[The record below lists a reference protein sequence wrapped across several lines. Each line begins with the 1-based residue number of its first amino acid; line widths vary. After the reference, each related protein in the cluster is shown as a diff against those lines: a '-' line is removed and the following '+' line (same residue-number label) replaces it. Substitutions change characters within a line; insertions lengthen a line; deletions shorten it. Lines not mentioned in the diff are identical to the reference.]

1 MTAAERDKIVE
12 IFSKRIRS
20 QNFLRLQQIPQV
32 FEEENLDKNL
42 YAQIGPKRW
51 VIENFPEFQVDA
63 GREVVVFATSP
74 APKAADTAA
83 APSGLRL
90 NKAQRK
96 ALVDHFQDEIDR
108 TGLCWCATVASFMRN
123 NGFPEWRQLVRP
135 GESLP
140 AWLAREFPE
149 FRHDMKNGASAIFSM
164 SAGDGKGQNLRPL
177 DTPLRSISF
186 KFAYLPQTAEMTG
199 QFQQLVGNT
208 TIGYK
213 TWHSICV
220 QKIGN
225 YLLGLN
231 NELLDDSG
239 AQEPRMAFPLGI
251 KTKKDQNIYVVLI
264 PNSNDGAHQP
274 WMMGGFCYPGQRDP
288 AGYGKWLCQTFGI
301 PSEDQN
307 PVRAAYTQVHQQ
319 TQELETLRSSLLD
332 SLDAISAAL
341 EQGQALP
348 QDTIRQMA
356 DYQRGWNILRQ
367 SIDSVMLSIPTGGEN
382 LTDIR
387 NALDSKVA
395 VVSQLDKAA
404 DAFGEL
410 VKGAWN
416 YLSSSWLC
424 DESRA
429 PEGIER
435 DLGAWI
441 DLMEREER
449 ESDMADSYRQ
459 LLQPFQA
466 LLELT
471 RPRSKVDPTVSQA
484 MECANS
490 HFGMNL
496 TPQVIRASF
505 VKVMEDT
512 PDAFSFL
519 KYVDVV
525 EDLLDHAEVLIMDK
539 YEMSSVSSKTA
550 ESFSM
555 SSADLL
561 REMSSTSGNIS
572 AILSKF
578 AGPDPLELAI
588 MLGQIGTARNL
599 LSNSASLEKLGL
611 DEKDAQTLLSDLEQL
626 DSFSGETSLYSAGVR
641 LLQTVNTRHGQAER
655 CFMIGL
661 ALRDIRCADYLFQIY
676 QAANKSEELIALY
689 SAFGSQV
696 SEEVRGKLVTRLLLS
711 DNIDAAQAIQ
721 EDVLNFLTPEL
732 MERATTQDGFLP
744 DETVGLLRNIYDRLD
759 IPFVRY
765 VIFLSKEL
773 QNYILYPENI
783 ESLQAAGI
791 EKTTEQLVSLT
802 KSGHYSKG
810 RGPLEVAQRVY
821 DFMGTWAGLAE
832 TFAALTSEDTAV
844 NAFRLRIARDKKD
857 EAMMFSLLE
866 NDSALQAEYWKDYG
880 LLLFSRGDY
889 NTFLTH
895 ISSQAEAAEEFSL
908 QIAIAAVREGIWD
921 GELPSM
927 PKEEELADCT
937 QLLGTLAHALL
948 DTGHM
953 EQLYELQ
960 LGLFDQMLALYDS
973 EILQRFITVDGD
985 MGQESLSGLQHLAL
999 EAGYTGLAV
1008 YCGNVLNVEP
1018 ERVAEQSSQYFSSL
1032 MQEARGQNTAEQL
1045 SAIQRIQIIFG
1056 EQYADLQ
1063 EELFGIR
1070 FCAMLE
1076 NLEKP
1081 EDGSAL
1087 VDMLQEELSET
1098 ALRGLLDTL
1107 KNSPVANRLMLSPA
1121 LCEKL
1126 AWVCR
1131 EKGLEIDCLRFFHLH
1146 SRGQDGAF
1154 GRFLCRLYISVLN
1167 ETRFPQE
1174 LLVEAESFAL
1184 EQIQTSQDPTAA
1196 MCVYLIETLRGRL
1209 PFQGFTLCWLQRRSN
1224 ETGDLGIEDWLQNEI
1239 SQLPPDTPL
1248 TELNAFAR
1256 VLEDSTNNVDVYEYL
1271 IFCSFFGLLTDEE
1284 KDSALQMTRAYAT
1297 ETESIPLL
1305 HMLYQDFKSAENW
1318 GMCCRLSF
1326 QDRPQIYARLLYYA
1340 AQARAQAPKSAGDR
1354 SESCVTWARCVDY
1367 CRKNDQS
1374 AILLQSLLSWAQEI
1388 LDKNGA
1394 EFSWTVTKSFFSTIE
1409 DLCQERDC
1417 LQDWPADQAES
1428 LVKVMCDIFGRINTS
1443 AAGDSNHRTFR
1454 IINELAVLTCQED
1467 VVLNCPNT
1475 QESLLGQ
1482 NRKLGFVMALLLLRA
1497 GQPQKAWML
1506 LQTLAKLRDGMAY
1519 PVLLADLAS
1528 KSIQELDEWKQT
1540 PVAESLIEAILPDG
1554 NLPNGLSIRALIMK
1568 HILNN
1573 SCDVGISAVEE
1584 LLRNNEH
1591 DGLLHVALFIL
1602 CKQDYKNHI
1611 PQIYRAL
1618 TGVYH
1623 NYTLNE
1629 QGMECSWYYTR
1640 SRGEIFR
1647 LLVITRAVMKHQ
1659 GLPIPEQ
1666 DQDINDFLGS
1676 ASLISE
1682 AGRRDK
1688 NGFILRYTDLFNEVT
1703 GKFAGY
1709 DEAGTGLWV
1718 EAFMGAVTGNWTPF
1732 LLHAYEQKLVSRSYF
1747 ECTNYS
1753 SWGLLRCALQVMKN
1767 CPTEER
1773 SEFLEWIQANVDVG
1787 KETFKNLYAI
1797 KRIASALKTSCNL
1810 DVVSEQLLKLPLEE
1824 HFICL
1829 GDLKDISSRKLGS
1842 CYQWLREQMEKV
1854 PLSITESD
1862 FRIFAELTQDVLKAQ
1877 VLFGDADKLFN
1888 QGKDSLAK
1896 IYYNVLYNRRGT
1908 KSGTVRQEWSLYPEK
1923 DKKLTEEDK
1932 NKYRTLYQSR
1942 SCICAVFSGD
1952 QAEIEKLKQGD
1963 WCNYYNMLVTMLSS
1977 KRANEIYRLAR
1988 YFDGKGRQLAV
1999 DILKLIS
2006 PDVEDSTKQE
2016 IYESYCKLNDA
2027 AEGLALLLCQKGPD
2041 GKYLFL
2047 HDGNVGNSM
2056 RQNYTR
2062 IASSSH
2068 CFLTLSVPP
2077 KPSAFAQTEEAPE
2090 LVGQDWFND
2099 EKENPNTTLISG
2111 DPASMI
2117 PRFALDIQGRL
2128 SGQELRPLNELESI
2142 YNECSLFDYKRR
2154 AEISGQIY
2162 CRVSMDEQSSTLA
2175 VSEALISYGLDYCAY
2190 HMSNDSQ
2197 SNLSL
2202 AFQAERELAL
2212 YCKAAPSDAE
2222 HYRSFISKIP
2232 IALQRMLKNS
2242 PSVDALVQDYQLD
2255 TQGYEAL
2262 VGFAERELPF
2272 FSRMFSV
2279 IRGLAQAYSNIN
2291 GPKLQNVENYM
2302 SAYTAALK
2310 QLEGLTVLRE
2320 FGEEWLSVRRSLMT
2334 KLYDALNS
2342 LDQRP
2347 DLSVTVLNHR
2357 MQGMRSDAIF
2367 GELQNTGRERAANIE
2382 LQATFFDGENTW
2394 LGRKCGYPSL
2404 LPGEKV
2410 AFALSYDIE
2419 REDAQTLE
2427 YTLNITYYHN
2437 QGQMSSNPEKGQL
2450 TIVPQGPL
2458 AFSTDRY
2465 ATDHPVWFD
2474 IDENGTVVGKDF
2486 FGREQQM
2493 EAMREAVAGKSFPDF
2508 SNVLV
2513 RGIRRSGKT
2522 SLLHYLET
2530 YIGAV
2535 CQDTI
2540 AVKVDCQGIKEQPV
2554 QTAFITKVLNGLERK
2569 LPAAAKT
2576 EAWKRLTEKWAL
2588 PTGEADRSPDM
2599 LQDFY
2604 LDLEVAMNAPSST
2617 QDSEQ
2622 SANNPRKGVLLIIDE
2637 FDVMLQRMQSS
2648 QQDYVLLQGLRA
2660 ITQSSDCRRAVHFVL
2675 CGSNNLIS
2683 YTREGE
2689 RYYQTFQDFK
2699 PHIEVDELPQKD
2711 MEEMLLSPYRDDPE
2725 VILPKETLEWVRR
2738 YTGGLVWYTKLL
2750 GNQMLKVA
2758 KENRRSVVY
2767 PSDVCKAFS
2776 SICEGGYCIQFYEGC
2791 GDMEHDVLEA
2801 LASLSLRYQSYV
2813 TLDKLKEQLANM
2825 RGATTEQPASA
2836 DAAGY
2841 KLSGLLRKPHMD
2853 GQIAQSL
2860 AKLIALK
2867 LVQKDST
2874 GQDRFCFKREIY
2886 RRFFR
2891 TQITRVDKGET
2902 LPDQMEAMNISKKKS
2917 SVTDDF

>member
-1 MTAAERDKIVE
+1 MTAAERNKIVE
-12 IFSKRIRS
+12 IFSERIRS
-20 QNFLRLQQIPQV
+20 QNFLRLQQVPNV
-32 FEEENLDKNL
+32 FEAEKLDKNL
-42 YAQIGPKRW
+42 YAKIGPKRW
-51 VIENFPEFQVDA
+51 IIENFPEFQVDTS
-63 GREVVVFATSP
+63 RDVVVFASSSVP
-74 APKAADTAA
+74 AAADTTTAH
-83 APSGLRL
+83 L
-90 NKAQRK
+90 NEAQRK

-108 TGLCWCATVASFMRN
+108 AGLCWCATVASFMRN
-123 NGFPEWRQLVRP
+123 NGLPEWRQLVRP

-149 FRHDMKNGASAIFSM
+149 FRHDIKNGASAIFPM
-164 SAGDGKGQNLRPL
+164 SASDGNTQGPRSL
-177 DTPLRSISF
+177 DTPLRSICF
-186 KFAYLPQTAEMTG
+186 KFAYLPLTAEMTG
-199 QFQQLVGNT
+199 QFEQLAGNT
-208 TIGYK
+208 TPRHK
-213 TWHSICV
+213 VWHSICI

-231 NELLDDSG
+231 NEFLDDSG

-251 KTKKDQNIYVVLI
+251 KTEKDQNIYAVLI
-264 PNSNDGAHQP
+264 PNINAGATQP

-288 AGYGKWLCQTFGI
+288 AGYGRWLCQTFGL
-301 PSEDQN
+301 PPEDQN
-307 PVRAAYTQVHQQ
+307 LIRAAYTQARQH
-319 TQELETLRSSLLD
+319 TQELETLRSNLLD
-332 SLDAISAAL
+332 NLDAVSAAL
-341 EQGQALP
+341 EQGEALP
-348 QDTIRQMA
+348 KDTIRQMV
-356 DYQRGWNILRQ
+356 DYQSGWNMLRE
-367 SIDSVMLSIPTGGEN
+367 SIDSAMLSIPTDEEN
-382 LTDIR
+382 LAYIR
-387 NALDSKVA
+387 NALDSKDA
-395 VVSQLDKAA
+395 VVCQLDKAA
-404 DAFGEL
+404 DAFAEL
-410 VKGAWN
+410 AKGAWN
-416 YLSSSWLC
+416 YLSSNWLC
-424 DESRA
+424 DENRT
-429 PEGIER
+429 PEGIETDLRAWTSLRER
-435 DLGAWI
+435 D
-441 DLMEREER
+441 EREP
-449 ESDMADSYRQ
+449 DMADRYRQ

-471 RPRSKVDPTVSQA
+471 RPRSKFDLTVSQA
-484 MECANS
+484 VDSANS

-496 TPQVIRASF
+496 TPQVVKSSF

-525 EDLLDHAEVLIMDK
+525 EDLLNHAEVLIMDK
-539 YEMSSVSSKTA
+539 YEASSVSPKTA

-555 SSADLL
+555 SCAELL
-561 REMSSTSGNIS
+561 HEMGGATGNIG
-572 AILSKF
+572 AILSNF
-578 AGPDPLELAI
+578 AGPDPLEQAI
-588 MLGQIGTARNL
+588 MLGQIETARNL
-599 LSNSASLEKLGL
+599 LSDSASLEELGL
-611 DEKDAQTLLSDLEQL
+611 DEKDAQTLLGNLEQL
-626 DSFSGETSLYSAGVR
+626 DSLNGEVSLYSAGIR

-655 CFMIGL
+655 CFMVGL
-661 ALRDIRCADYLFQIY
+661 ALRDIRCADYLFKLY
-676 QAANKSEELIALY
+676 QAASKNEELIALY

-696 SEEVRGKLVTRLLLS
+696 SEELRSKLVTSLLLS
-711 DNIDAAQAIQ
+711 GNIDATQAIQ

-732 MERATTQDGFLP
+732 MERAATQDGFLP
-744 DETVGLLRNIYDRLD
+744 DETVRLLRDIYDRLD

-783 ESLQAAGI
+783 ESIQAAGI
-791 EKTTEQLVSLT
+791 EQTIEQLVSLT

-810 RGPLEVAQRVY
+810 RSPLEVAQRTY

-832 TFAALTSEDTAV
+832 AFVALASEDTDV

-857 EAMMFSLLE
+857 EAQMFSLLQ
-866 NDSALQAEYWKDYG
+866 NDSELQAQYWKDYG
-880 LLLFSRGDY
+880 LLLFSHGDY
-889 NTFLTH
+889 DAFLTH
-895 ISSQAEAAEEFSL
+895 ISSQAEASEEFSL
-908 QIAIAAVREGIWD
+908 QIAIAAVRMGTWD

-927 PKEEELADCT
+927 PEEENLADCT
-937 QLLGTLAHALL
+937 HLLQKLAHALL

-960 LGLFDQMLALYDS
+960 LGLFDKMLALYDD
-973 EILQRFITVDGD
+973 ETLQRFITVDGD
-985 MGQESLSGLQHLAL
+985 MGRESLTNLQHRAL
-999 EAGYTGLAV
+999 ETGYTGLAV
-1008 YCGNVLNVEP
+1008 YCGNVLGVEL

-1032 MQEARGQNTAEQL
+1032 MQEVDGQNAAEQL

-1056 EQYADLQ
+1056 EEYAARQ
-1063 EELFGIR
+1063 EQLFGIR

-1076 NLEKP
+1076 NLDKA
-1081 EDGSAL
+1081 EDESTL
-1087 VDMLQEELSET
+1087 VDMLWAELSET
-1098 ALRGLLDTL
+1098 ALHGLLDML
-1107 KNSPVANRLMLSPA
+1107 NDSPVASKLMLRPV
-1121 LCEKL
+1121 LCEEL
-1126 AWVCR
+1126 VSVCR

-1146 SRGQDGAF
+1146 REGQDGAF
-1154 GRFLCRLYISVLN
+1154 GRFLCRLYMSVLDD
-1167 ETRFPQE
+1167 EARFPHE
-1174 LLVEAESFAL
+1174 LLVEAETFAL
-1184 EQIQTSQDPTAA
+1184 EQLQISQDPMAA
-1196 MCVYLIETLRGRL
+1196 MCVYLIEALRDRL
-1209 PFQGFTLCWLQRRSN
+1209 PFQAFTLCWLQRQSGGM
-1224 ETGDLGIEDWLQNEI
+1224 EDLGIENWLQNK
-1239 SQLPPDTPL
+1239 SSPLPPDTPL
-1248 TELNAFAR
+1248 TELSIFAC
-1256 VLEDSTNNVDVYEYL
+1256 VLEDNNVDVYEYL
-1271 IFCSFFGLLTDEE
+1271 DFCRFFGLLTPEE
-1284 KDSALQMTRAYAT
+1284 EDNVHQMTRAYAT
-1297 ETESIPLL
+1297 EAESVLLL
-1305 HMLYQDFKSAENW
+1305 HMLYQDFKNAEIW
-1318 GMCCRLSF
+1318 GMCCRLPF

-1340 AQARAQAPKSAGDR
+1340 AQAGAKEPKSSDNRGKSSAA
-1354 SESCVTWARCVDY
+1354 WKRCVDY
-1367 CRKNDQS
+1367 CQKNDQS
-1374 AILLQSLLSWAQEI
+1374 ALLLQSLLSWALET

-1394 EFSWTVTKSFFSTIE
+1394 EFSWSVTKDFFNIIE
-1409 DLCQERDC
+1409 ELCQKGDC
-1417 LQDWPADQAES
+1417 IQDWPADQAES
-1428 LVKVMCDIFGRINTS
+1428 LVKAMCDIFGRINTI
-1443 AAGDSNHRTFR
+1443 ADGESNHRTLR
-1454 IINELAVLTCQED
+1454 IINEWAVLTGQED
-1467 VVLNCPNT
+1467 VVLSWPGT

-1482 NRKLGFVMALLLLRA
+1482 NRKLGFVLALRLLQA
-1497 GQPQKAWML
+1497 GKLQKAWTL
-1506 LQTLAKLRDGMAY
+1506 LQNLAKLRDGMAY
-1519 PVLLADLAS
+1519 PALLADLAS
-1528 KSIQELDEWKQT
+1528 KSVQELDEWKQT
-1540 PVAESLIEAILPDG
+1540 PVAETLIEAILPDG
-1554 NLPNGLSIRALIMK
+1554 NTPNDLSIRTLIRK

-1573 SCDVGISAVEE
+1573 SCSAGISAVEE

-1591 DGLLHVALFIL
+1591 DSSLHVALFIL
-1602 CKQDYKNHI
+1602 CKQDYQNHI

-1618 TGVYH
+1618 AGIYY
-1623 NYTLNE
+1623 NYKNE
-1629 QGMECSWYYTR
+1629 QGKECRWYYTR
-1640 SRGEIFR
+1640 SRAEIFY
-1647 LLVITRAVMKHQ
+1647 LLIITRAVMEHQ

-1666 DQDINDFLGS
+1666 DQDINNFLGS

-1682 AGRRDK
+1682 EGREDK
-1688 NGFILRYTDLFNEVT
+1688 KAFVLKYTKQFNDVT
-1703 GKFAGY
+1703 EKFAGY
-1709 DEAGTGLWV
+1709 DEAGAGLWV
-1718 EAFMGAVTGNWTPF
+1718 EAFMGVVTGNWTPF
-1732 LLHAYEQKLVSRSYF
+1732 LLHAYEQKLVSDSYF
-1747 ECTNYS
+1747 ECTNYL
-1753 SWGLLRCALQVMKN
+1753 SWGLLRCVLQVMKN
-1767 CPTEER
+1767 CPEEGR
-1773 SEFLEWIQANVDVG
+1773 SEFLEWIQDNIDSGNRKFESLCAVH
-1787 KETFKNLYAI
+1787 
-1797 KRIASALKTSCNL
+1797 RIASALKTSCNL
-1810 DVVSEQLLKLPLEE
+1810 DAVSEQLLKLPWEE

-1829 GDLKDISSRKLGS
+1829 GHLSGKKEDQLGS
-1842 CYQWLREQMEKV
+1842 CYQWLYEQMEKA
-1854 PLSITESD
+1854 PLPIAESSL
-1862 FRIFAELTQDVLKAQ
+1862 RIFADLAQDILKAQ
-1877 VLFGDADKLFN
+1877 KLFGDANELFD
-1888 QGKDSLAK
+1888 QGRDGLAE
-1896 IYYNVLYNRRGT
+1896 IYYSVLYNSRSRGT
-1908 KSGTVRQEWSLYPEK
+1908 VHPNTSYPEK
-1923 DKKLTEEDK
+1923 VKKLTEKGK
-1932 NKYRTLYQSR
+1932 NEYRTLYQSR
-1942 SCICAVFSGD
+1942 SCICAAFSGN
-1952 QAEIEKLKQGD
+1952 QAVIEKLKRD
-1963 WCNYYNMLVTMLSS
+1963 NWRNYYNMLVTMLSS
-1977 KRANEIYRLAR
+1977 ERAGEIYRLAR
-1988 YFDGKGRQLAV
+1988 YFDGNGRQLAV
-1999 DILKLIS
+1999 DILKLVS
-2006 PDVEDSTKQE
+2006 PDVEDRTKQE
-2016 IYESYCKLNDA
+2016 IYESYCKRNLNGA
-2027 AEGLALLLCQKGPD
+2027 AEGLALLLSQKGPD
-2041 GKYLFL
+2041 GKYLFF
-2047 HDGNVGNSM
+2047 HDGNIGNSM
-2056 RQNYTR
+2056 EKYSRL
-2062 IASSSH
+2062 ASSRDPNAVSR

-2090 LVGQDWFND
+2090 LIVRDGFND
-2099 EKENPNTTLISG
+2099 ENENLDATLHQA

-2117 PRFALDIQGRL
+2117 PSFALDIQGRL
-2128 SGQELRPLNELESI
+2128 SGQELPPLNELERI
-2142 YNECSLFDYKRR
+2142 YNQCSLFDYERK
-2154 AEISGQIY
+2154 EQISGQIY

-2175 VSEALISYGLDYCAY
+2175 VSEALICYGLDYCAY
-2190 HMSNDSQ
+2190 HMSNDSK
-2197 SNLSL
+2197 SSPSL

-2212 YCKAAPSDAE
+2212 YCKAMPSEAE
-2222 HYRSFISKIP
+2222 HYRSFVAKIP

-2242 PSVDALVQDYQLD
+2242 SSVDALVEDYQLH

-2262 VGFAERELPF
+2262 VGFAESELPF
-2272 FSRMFSV
+2272 FPSMFSV
-2279 IRGLAQAYSNIN
+2279 IRGLAQAYGNIN
-2291 GPKLQNVENYM
+2291 GPKLQNVENYK
-2302 SAYTAALK
+2302 SAYTAAIK
-2310 QLEGLTVLRE
+2310 QLEGLTILRE
-2320 FGEEWLSVRRSLMT
+2320 FGEEWLNVRHSLVT
-2334 KLYDALNS
+2334 KLLDALNS

-2347 DLSVTVLNHR
+2347 DLSVTVLNHKMR
-2357 MQGMRSDAIF
+2357 GMRSDAIF

-2394 LGRKCGYPSL
+2394 LGRKYGYTSL

-2419 REDAQTLE
+2419 REDVQTLE

-2437 QGQMSSNPEKGQL
+2437 QGQMSSDPEKGEL

-2522 SLLHYLET
+2522 SLLNYLET

-2540 AVKVDCQGIKEQPV
+2540 AVKVDCQGIEGQPV
-2554 QTAFITKVLNGLERK
+2554 QTAFIAKVLNALEHK

-2576 EAWKRLTEKWAL
+2576 EAWKRLTEKWTL

-2604 LDLEVAMNAPSST
+2604 LDLEVAMNAPSFT

-2711 MEEMLLSPYRDDPE
+2711 MEEMLLTPYRDDPE

-2825 RGATTEQPASA
+2825 RGATTEQPVSA

-2841 KLSGLLRKPHMD
+2841 KLSGLLRKPHME